1 MGSSTRNSYDRSKKI
16 IQQGI
21 EEGKINEQG
30 AGLGELLA
38 KLLFPKKGPSKVKT
52 TLNDNLHST
61 ECTNSIKNIIR
72 ISKAVKSGTLSSIG
86 LGGISGYSSIE
97 IKEKVCDFL
106 GISNNELLKTSLK
119 ETLDSNNI
127 FDKSFNILNFI
138 ANYVK
143 NIISNVYKQ
152 FTYEDTLNQLEDFN
166 SDEYSDSIDNY
177 MEEKV
182 IPIIQVEFN
191 EIAFADEILE
201 EEETFSYKVNN
212 AFSNIIKKL
221 RGDLEYE

>member
-72 ISKAVKSGTLSSIG
+72 ISKAVKTGTLSSIG

-127 FDKSFNILNFI
+127 FDKAFNILNFI

-166 SDEYSDSIDNY
+166 SNEYSDSIDNY

>member
-72 ISKAVKSGTLSSIG
+72 ISKAVKTGTLSSIG

-127 FDKSFNILNFI
+127 FDKAFNILNFI

>member
-1 MGSSTRNSYDRSKKI
+1 MGSSTRNSYNRSKKI

-38 KLLFPKKGPSKVKT
+38 KLLFPKKGASKVKT

-127 FDKSFNILNFI
+127 FDKSLNILNFI

-166 SDEYSDSIDNY
+166 SDEYSDSIHNY

-182 IPIIQVEFN
+182 VPIIQVEFN

-212 AFSNIIKKL
+212 ALSNIIKKL

>member
-1 MGSSTRNSYDRSKKI
+1 MGSSTRNSYDRSRKI

-38 KLLFPKKGPSKVKT
+38 KLLFPKKGQSKVKT

>member
-38 KLLFPKKGPSKVKT
+38 KLLFPKKGPSKAKT

-86 LGGISGYSSIE
+86 LGGISGYSNVE

-127 FDKSFNILNFI
+127 LDKSLNILNFI

-182 IPIIQVEFN
+182 VPIIQVEFN

-201 EEETFSYKVNN
+201 EEETFSDKVNN

-221 RGDLEYE
+221 RGDLGYE

>member
-1 MGSSTRNSYDRSKKI
+1 MGSSTRNSYDRSRKI

-38 KLLFPKKGPSKVKT
+38 KLLFPKKGQSKVKT

-166 SDEYSDSIDNY
+166 SNEYSDSIDNY